1 MKRLLK
7 YLGFTQEKKES
18 KNIKLDSLVNC
29 LGHSINSK
37 EFIHTIKELEC
48 SKIDESWDIRNQQNT
63 FRISFNHK
71 SDYLNRIGI
80 PQNLTTSLDNEP
92 IVYYIIFK
100 DLNLFKNKTP
110 NLELP
115 FSLNAGNTKEEVHKK
130 IGIKPYDKQKI
141 YLPEMKE
148 GSLEYFDC
156 PNFQVQAWYDNHNCL
171 FELMFNQITLEERSK
186 IEFEKKI
193 KQQKKNILPE
203 FAERVE
209 SSKKE
214 IPDLTYRNI
223 ANKELSKKIKKELLI
238 FIENC
243 SKYTKS
249 RNPKAII
256 NSVKKTVE
264 KINEINCEGI
274 GIIETIERETIC
286 EFINDVVKRTGF
298 QNSEEIDITEEWR
311 EW

>member
-37 EFIHTIKELEC
+37 EFIHTIEELEC
-48 SKIDESWDIRNQQNT
+48 SKIDESWDIRNRQNT

-171 FELMFNQITLEERSK
+171 FELMFSEITLEERSK

-214 IPDLTYRNI
+214 
-223 ANKELSKKIKKELLI
+223 IKKELLI

-274 GIIETIERETIC
+274 GIIETIEREIIC
-286 EFINDVVKRTGF
+286 EFINDVVKLTGF